1 VSRHVFSRGGDGLPV
16 AVRGSGAEIFDTD
29 GRRYLD
35 GSGGAIV
42 VGVGHGVD
50 SVSDAIAEQA
60 RRIAYAHAT
69 MFTTDVLEAY
79 ADELAPLLPLESP
92 RIYPVSG
99 GSEAVETALK
109 MARAY
114 HLARGEDRYLVIGR
128 DGAYHGNTRGALD
141 VSGRAGLRAPYLPWL
156 GSALHPTAWHTTT
169 PYEYRCPFP
178 ETHPEG
184 CGERHA
190 QVLDELIV
198 EHGAGRVAAF
208 IAEPV
213 SGAGLG
219 ACVPPADYW
228 PAVERVCRVHG
239 VLLIVDEVMTGFG
252 RTGAWFASEHWGV
265 RPDVMVLAKGAASGY
280 WPLGLAVASD
290 DVHKTIM
297 TGGFTHGFTYS
308 HHGVGAAA
316 GRAVLAVL
324 KQLDLVQAARN
335 RGAQLD
341 AALRRELGN
350 HPAVGDVRGLGL
362 LRGIELVSDRE
373 TRAAFART
381 DRVVERV
388 VAAGMARGVLLYSST
403 GCADGRDGDLV
414 LLGPPLII
422 TESETDELASLTAA
436 AIRDVLG

>member
-1 VSRHVFSRGGDGLPV
+1 MSRHVFSRGGEGLPV
-16 AVRGSGAEIFDTD
+16 AARGSGAEIFDTD

-60 RRIAYAHAT
+60 RQIVYVHGT

-92 RIYPVSG
+92 WIYPVSG

-128 DGAYHGNTRGALD
+128 DGAYHGSTRGALD

-156 GSALHPTAWHTTT
+156 GSALHTTA

-190 QVLDELIV
+190 QVLDELII
-198 EHGAGRVAAF
+198 ERGAGRVAAF

-213 SGAGLG
+213 SGRRWG
-219 ACVPPADYW
+219 PAS
-228 PAVERVCRVHG
+228 PQRT
-239 VLLIVDEVMTGFG
+239 IG
-252 RTGAWFASEHWGV
+252 RLSNGC
-265 RPDVMVLAKGAASGY
+265 AAST
-280 WPLGLAVASD
+280 VCC
-290 DVHKTIM
+290 
-297 TGGFTHGFTYS
+297 
-308 HHGVGAAA
+308 
-316 GRAVLAVL
+316 
-324 KQLDLVQAARN
+324 
-335 RGAQLD
+335 
-341 AALRRELGN
+341 
-350 HPAVGDVRGLGL
+350 
-362 LRGIELVSDRE
+362 
-373 TRAAFART
+373 
-381 DRVVERV
+381 
-388 VAAGMARGVLLYSST
+388 SSPM
-403 GCADGRDGDLV
+403 R
-414 LLGPPLII
+414 
-422 TESETDELASLTAA
+422 S
-436 AIRDVLG
+436 